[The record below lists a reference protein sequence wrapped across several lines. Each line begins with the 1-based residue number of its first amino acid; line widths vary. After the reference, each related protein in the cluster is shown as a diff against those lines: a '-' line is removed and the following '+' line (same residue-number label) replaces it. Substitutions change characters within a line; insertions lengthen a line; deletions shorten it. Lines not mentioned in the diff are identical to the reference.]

1 MRKSSASS
9 WCCLKPSSSSLS
21 KKQRSAKQLNARGLS
36 VNIIFIR
43 PHFVNF
49 LPEVEEKL
57 KISLNNVFNLD
68 LADLFFSFI
77 TAVQIF
83 WILYS
88 LGFIEPPKSSVKV
101 LNTLCS
107 VSCTWI
113 FRIIYKIRTIRTT
126 IDIMINID
134 MVWMVDSKEMIY

>member
-1 MRKSSASS
+1 M
-9 WCCLKPSSSSLS
+9 
-21 KKQRSAKQLNARGLS
+21 
-36 VNIIFIR
+36 
-43 PHFVNF
+43 HFFFDF

-113 FRIIYKIRTIRTT
+113 FRIIYKIRILRTT
-126 IDIMINID
+126 IDITIFFYRKWFIRKIAIITFIVKN
-134 MVWMVDSKEMIY
+134 SIYFGIASQILVPMNHCALRDKLWSSY